1 MNKDGGRIVLLAK
14 RLPVHLF
21 GNWLGLPK
29 LELSLQFLKHLWF
42 EILTSPRRIRLYV
55 WLSLATQILIVV
67 TGGAVRLTAS
77 GLGCPTRPKCTP
89 ESLVTTQEMGFH
101 GIIEFGNR
109 LLTFVLLIIALLTF
123 ATVFRRHQA
132 KDRLLLPTLIF
143 FAGTVILVI
152 GLILTSTQGLN
163 ALSLSVA
170 GFAGIVMLLSASA
183 LVIFARAVELGGLLT
198 PAFLLGVG
206 IIAQA
211 VVGGITVLTGLN
223 SWIVGLH
230 FMISAV
236 LIAIAAILVWR
247 ALPKPQGAIAQ
258 LNKVLAWPTVLVGF
272 VTIAIGVV
280 VTGAGPHAG
289 DIDTPRNGFDLEVW
303 QHYHSWPAYL
313 MLALL
318 LIQLVSQYQ
327 VSKKLW
333 SDLATRIL
341 LLTVIVSIAQAVIG
355 VAQARLGVPA
365 LLVAIHM
372 LGAASLSG
380 LVTFQLLSARGIN
393 R

>member
-1 MNKDGGRIVLLAK
+1 LLVK
-14 RLPVHLF
+14 RLPVSSF

-29 LELSLQFLKHLWF
+29 LEYGLQFLKNLWF
-42 EILTSPRRIRLYV
+42 EILTGEQRIRLYV
-55 WLSLATQILIVV
+55 WLSLATQIAIVV

-77 GLGCPTRPKCTP
+77 GLGCPTWPKCTP
-89 ESLVTTQEMGFH
+89 ESLVTTEEMGFH

-132 KDRLLLPTLIF
+132 KERLLLPTLIF
-143 FAGTVILVI
+143 FAGTLVLVV

-163 ALSLSVA
+163 TLSLSVSIGA
-170 GFAGIVMLLSASA
+170 GVIMLLSASA
-183 LVIFARAVELGGLLT
+183 LVIMARAVELKGLLT

-206 IIAQA
+206 IILQA

-230 FMISAV
+230 FVISAF
-236 LIAIAAILVWR
+236 LIVIAATLVWR
-247 ALPKPQGAIAQ
+247 ALPKPRTKIAR
-258 LNKVLAWPTVLVGF
+258 LNMLLAWPTILVGF
-272 VTIAIGVV
+272 VAILVGVV

-289 DIDTPRNGFDLEVW
+289 DIDTPRNGLPLEVW

-313 MLALL
+313 MLTLL
-318 LIQLVSQYQ
+318 AVQLLAQWR
-327 VSKKLW
+327 VSKSLW
-333 SDLATRIL
+333 SDLPTRIL
-341 LLTVIVSIAQAVIG
+341 LLTVIFSVGQAAVG

-372 LGAASLSG
+372 FGAASLSA
-380 LVTFQLLSARGIN
+380 LLAFQLLSARQDE

>member
-1 MNKDGGRIVLLAK
+1 MEVGERIVLLDK
-14 RLPVHLF
+14 RLPVWPF
-21 GNWLGLPK
+21 VNWLGLPK
-29 LELSLQFLKHLWF
+29 LECALRFLKNLWF
-42 EILTSPRRIRLYV
+42 EILTSQKRIRLYV
-55 WLSLATQILIVV
+55 WLSLATQIAIVV

-77 GLGCPTRPKCTP
+77 GLGCPTWPKCTP

-132 KDRLLLPTLIF
+132 KERLLLPTLIF
-143 FAGTVILVI
+143 FAGTIVLVV
-152 GLILTSTQGLN
+152 GLILTSMQGLN

-170 GFAGIVMLLSASA
+170 IGAGVIMLLSAA
-183 LVIFARAVELGGLLT
+183 TLIIMARAVELKGLLT

-206 IIAQA
+206 IILQA

-230 FMISAV
+230 FVISAL
-236 LIAIAAILVWR
+236 LIVIAAMLVWR
-247 ALPKPQGAIAQ
+247 ALPKPPTEIAR
-258 LNKVLAWPTVLVGF
+258 LNKLLAWPTILVGF
-272 VTIAIGVV
+272 AAILFGVV

-289 DIDTPRNGFDLEVW
+289 DADTPRNGLPLEIW

-318 LIQLVSQYQ
+318 LAQLFAQWRVSRA
-327 VSKKLW
+327 LW

-341 LLTVIVSIAQAVIG
+341 TLTLLVAIAQAVVGI
-355 VAQARLGVPA
+355 AQARMGVPA
-365 LLVAIHM
+365 LLVGIHM

-380 LVTFQLLSARGIN
+380 LLAFQLLSARRDN
-393 R
+393 